1 MKMSKTAQGVQ
12 KLKDG
17 DLKGALSIFSTF
29 KYDFTRDE
37 RRTMRIAYESLCGH
51 GAFYQSLGIDASQMI
66 VDAANIL
73 SAKYLSIN
81 KLYKVNQKKINAV
94 KIWSNAKK

>member
-1 MKMSKTAQGVQ
+1 MKLSKTAQGVQ

-66 VDAANIL
+66 ADAAAIL
-73 SAKYLSIN
+73 YDKYLSIN
-81 KLYKVNQKKINAV
+81 KLN
-94 KIWSNAKK
+94 

>member
-1 MKMSKTAQGVQ
+1 MKISKTAQAVQ

-37 RRTMRIAYESLCGH
+37 LRTMRIAYESLCGH

-66 VDAANIL
+66 VDAASIL
-73 SAKYLSIN
+73 HNKYLSIN
-81 KLYKVNQKKINAV
+81 KLN
-94 KIWSNAKK
+94 